1 MEDRKILAQGDTDSP
16 PRQYLKKCFNVIF
29 QICSSIFLWTDLNK
43 IDSEQFIDL
52 NSYILIWHLYFTD
65 LNNYRCNLDIHVLIK
80 F

>member
-52 NSYILIWHLYFTD
+52 NSYILI
-65 LNNYRCNLDIHVLIK
+65 
-80 F
+80 